1 MTFSKLSEYLQKLEK
16 TASRNEITQILAGL
30 FKDASSGEI
39 DKICYLVLGRV
50 APQYTGIE
58 FNFAEKMMIRAI
70 GYAYKKEIET
80 VTEKFKNIGDL
91 GDVAEKFAEQ
101 FKSKTSVSEVYD
113 LLRKVAAEGG
123 EKSQE
128 RKLTL
133 IAELLSEVDPL
144 SARYI
149 ARIPVGKLRLGF
161 SDVSMMDAL
170 SVMEV
175 GDKSAR
181 KKIEAAYNVFVDIGK
196 IAQRIKKEGLTGV
209 EKVDAEPGVP
219 IRPSLAER
227 LPSAEKIVEKM
238 DGRFAV
244 EPKLDGFRV
253 QLHVWGSSDKR
264 EVKIFSRNLE
274 NVTHM
279 YPDLVDAASKL
290 HVKSGIFDGEAI
302 GYNSKTGKF
311 VPFQETVQRKRK
323 YGIEEMAKSIPLKV
337 FVFDSLFLNGKT
349 LLTVP
354 FRERRELMEKELGGE
369 KGDIVLAQH
378 HIVTEADKLR
388 ELFNNCIKDG
398 LEGIVAKKL
407 DAPYRAGGR
416 GYHWVKFKKTT
427 EGKITDTID
436 CVLMGAYRGRG
447 KRAQF
452 GLGAFLI
459 GVPGKGEK
467 YYSISRLG
475 TGLSDEQFRQMYK
488 EVEKLKVEDKPNT
501 YEVDKEAEPDVWVRP
516 QLVLEILADEIS

>member
-101 FKSKTSVSEVYD
+101 SKFKSKTSVSEVYD

-196 IAQRIKKEGLTGV
+196 IAQR
-209 EKVDAEPGVP
+209 
-219 IRPSLAER
+219 
-227 LPSAEKIVEKM
+227 
-238 DGRFAV
+238 
-244 EPKLDGFRV
+244 
-253 QLHVWGSSDKR
+253 
-264 EVKIFSRNLE
+264 
-274 NVTHM
+274 
-279 YPDLVDAASKL
+279 
-290 HVKSGIFDGEAI
+290 
-302 GYNSKTGKF
+302 
-311 VPFQETVQRKRK
+311 
-323 YGIEEMAKSIPLKV
+323 
-337 FVFDSLFLNGKT
+337 
-349 LLTVP
+349 
-354 FRERRELMEKELGGE
+354 
-369 KGDIVLAQH
+369 
-378 HIVTEADKLR
+378 
-388 ELFNNCIKDG
+388 
-398 LEGIVAKKL
+398 
-407 DAPYRAGGR
+407 
-416 GYHWVKFKKTT
+416 
-427 EGKITDTID
+427 
-436 CVLMGAYRGRG
+436 
-447 KRAQF
+447 
-452 GLGAFLI
+452 
-459 GVPGKGEK
+459 
-467 YYSISRLG
+467 
-475 TGLSDEQFRQMYK
+475 
-488 EVEKLKVEDKPNT
+488 KPNN
-501 YEVDKEAEPDVWVRP
+501 
-516 QLVLEILADEIS
+516 L